1 MSEFENNKAR
11 KNLEDLTM
19 MDDDFMCL
27 MFNGNL
33 ELTEYV
39 LRTVLEKKLHVVKVE
54 VQRQIFNGV
63 KRRIILDI
71 LAVDD
76 EGKHYN
82 IEIQKS
88 NEGANPKR
96 ARYHSSR
103 LDSTMLEKGKY
114 FDELEDNFVIFFT
127 ENDIFGGDLPI
138 YHVKRVILEM
148 NKEVEDGSSIIY
160 VNCAYLKKHPIPSSE
175 LEKLIHDF
183 QCNKVEELYSDEI
196 RERMIDVREDGVTTM
211 SEWAE
216 NIYEEAMNQ
225 GLLQGSNQKTMAVIQ
240 NLSNLN
246 MSIDFISKAVNL
258 SVDDV
263 KYLMKKT
270 QIVEK

>member
-1 MSEFENNKAR
+1 MSEFENNNTR

-71 LAVDD
+71 FAVDD

-138 YHVKRVILEM
+138 YHVKRVILELD
-148 NKEVEDGSSIIY
+148 NNPVEDGTEIIY
-160 VNCAYLKKHPIPSSE
+160 VNCAYLKKHPIPSNE

-183 QCNKVEELYSDEI
+183 QCNKVEDLYSDEI

-216 NIYEEAMNQ
+216 NIYEEAIQ
-225 GLLQGSNQKTMAVIQ
+225 QKTMSVIQ

-246 MSIDFISKAVNL
+246 MSIDVISKAVNL